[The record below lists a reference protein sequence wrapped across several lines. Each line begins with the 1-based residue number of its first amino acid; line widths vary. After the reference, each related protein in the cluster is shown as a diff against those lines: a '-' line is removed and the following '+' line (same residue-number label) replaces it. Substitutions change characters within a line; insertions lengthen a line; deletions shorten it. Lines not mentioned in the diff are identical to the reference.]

1 MRPRA
6 MKESLEVLNLI
17 LEELDIPTSIR
28 TVSERLLIQKSIF
41 LAQTVGQVP
50 LGYSYGWYVRGPYA
64 PSLTRDYYA
73 LQAELAALDP
83 ASNERRQTRSLRGD
97 VRGRLNVVAK
107 LLTPPSDISLTKPA
121 WAELIASVV
130 YLTRV
135 EHRSE
140 SSVEERI
147 RETKPW
153 LADCTARAIEVASV
167 CL

>member
-1 MRPRA
+1 

-17 LEELDIPTSIR
+17 LAELGVPTSIR
-28 TVSERLLIQKSIF
+28 TVSDRLLIQKTIF
-41 LAQTVGQVP
+41 LAQAIGQIP

-73 LQAELAALDP
+73 LQSELAALEQ
-83 ASNERRQTRSLRGD
+83 ASNEQRQARSLRDD
-97 VRGRLNVVAK
+97 VRGRLDVVAK
-107 LLTPPSDISLTKPA
+107 LLTPPSDIHLTKPA

-130 YLTRV
+130 YLARV
-135 EHRSE
+135 EHRSDDG
-140 SSVEERI
+140 VKERI

-153 LADCTARAIEVASV
+153 LADNTARAIKVASA